1 MRRRIRH
8 SSSTA
13 QWTEGASS
21 LARKRQQ
28 PILAARIAMKTQEA
42 EFLDAAEKRF
52 QLFGDDL
59 VHQAFFGMSRSIVL
73 RCRLHILPDKQGLG
87 QTKSLNH
94 KRFSGPSANCG
105 TMLYGSE
112 Y

>member
-1 MRRRIRH
+1 
-8 SSSTA
+8 
-13 QWTEGASS
+13 
-21 LARKRQQ
+21 
-28 PILAARIAMKTQEA
+28 MKTQEA

-87 QTKSLNH
+87 QMKSLNH

-105 TMLYGSE
+105 TMLYGRAYARISAPAFPWPLTAMRM
-112 Y
+112 YCLPLCI